1 MVWLR
6 ICALI
11 CGHLLA
17 GRRPNRLKLMALRT
31 LVFSSDER
39 AAQVLTQH
47 LAEFELEAMVCPN
60 IFSALE
66 NLAKYRFDGII
77 ADWNDDPEA
86 TFLIKRAKEQDLN
99 RGAMVVA
106 VVRNESEVARAY
118 DAGAKAI
125 LLRPLESGEIRE
137 TLTKAR
143 PYMLERAIT
152 ENNGPAAGTNVGGTS
167 PKSGMDGEVMPIAS
181 PMAQIFS
188 GRWQSEPPAF
198 DQNAK
203 PEESFYEA
211 AKRSRIPKLLL
222 GGLAVIAVSPL
233 LVRWFIAVAPKA
245 QSGIQQVTQKLRGN
259 GQLAP
264 PPAIDNSFD
273 TSNVVTSPSGRV
285 RVVTSYGV
293 IGAGV
298 AHLPFRHEQWPEF
311 ALQVERPNVPVRPK
325 PSGKIPESIQRSA
338 PIVAGHPIEVAP
350 SLMPGVSEPIAI
362 SEESARQLI
371 EHSVDP
377 TYPQEAVNAGIQGA
391 VVLQAK
397 ISRDG
402 SVREVQLVDGY
413 FVLGRAVL
421 QAVKQW
427 RFRPYLVNG
436 HAVEAQT
443 TLTFNF
449 RLPTVSGVAPRGV
462 E

>member
-1 MVWLR
+1 
-6 ICALI
+6 
-11 CGHLLA
+11 
-17 GRRPNRLKLMALRT
+17 MALRT

-47 LAEFELEAMVCPN
+47 LAEFELEAIVCPN

-66 NLAKYRFDGII
+66 SLAKHRFDGII

-86 TFLIKRAKEQDLN
+86 TFLIKRAKELDLN

-118 DAGAKAI
+118 DAGAKSI

-137 TLTKAR
+137 VLTKAR

-152 ENNGPAAGTNVGGTS
+152 EKNGPEAKARAGGKS
-167 PKSGMDGEVMPIAS
+167 PKTEIDGEVMPIAS
-181 PMAQIFS
+181 PMAQVFT
-188 GRWQSEPPAF
+188 GRWQSEAPAF
-198 DQNAK
+198 DQDAK
-203 PEESFYEA
+203 AEESFFEA

-222 GGLAVIAVSPL
+222 AGLALIAVSPF

-245 QSGIQQVTQKLRGN
+245 QSEIQQVTQKLRGDD
-259 GQLAP
+259 QLAP
-264 PPAIDNSFD
+264 RPAIDDSFD
-273 TSNVVTSPSGRV
+273 TSKIATSPSGHV

-293 IGAGV
+293 IAAGV
-298 AHLPFRHEQWPEF
+298 AHLPFRHEEWPEF
-311 ALQVERPNVPVRPK
+311 ALQVDRPNIPVRPR

-338 PIVAGHPIEVAP
+338 PIVAGHPVEAMPLPVAP
-350 SLMPGVSEPIAI
+350 GMREPIAI
-362 SEESARQLI
+362 SEVSARQLI

-391 VVLQAK
+391 VVLQAR

-402 SVREVQLVDGY
+402 SIRELQLVDGY

-436 HAVEAQT
+436 RAVEAET

-449 RLPTVSGVAPRGV
+449 RLPTVSGVAQ
-462 E
+462 

>member
-1 MVWLR
+1 M
-6 ICALI
+6 
-11 CGHLLA
+11 
-17 GRRPNRLKLMALRT
+17 
-31 LVFSSDER
+31 
-39 AAQVLTQH
+39 
-47 LAEFELEAMVCPN
+47 
-60 IFSALE
+60 
-66 NLAKYRFDGII
+66 
-77 ADWNDDPEA
+77 
-86 TFLIKRAKEQDLN
+86 
-99 RGAMVVA
+99 
-106 VVRNESEVARAY
+106 
-118 DAGAKAI
+118 
-125 LLRPLESGEIRE
+125 LRPLESGEIRE
-137 TLTKAR
+137 VLTKAR

-152 ENNGPAAGTNVGGTS
+152 EKSGPAASERAG
-167 PKSGMDGEVMPIAS
+167 SGSAKNETDSEVMPIAS

-188 GRWQSEPPAF
+188 GRWHSEPPAF
-198 DQNAK
+198 DQNAT

-222 GGLAVIAVSPL
+222 GGLALIAVSPL
-233 LVRWFIAVAPKA
+233 LVKWFIAVAPKA
-245 QSGIQQVTQKLRGN
+245 QSGIQHVTQKLRGN
-259 GQLAP
+259 EQLAP
-264 PPAIDNSFD
+264 PPAINNPFD
-273 TSNVVTSPSGRV
+273 TSNVATSPSGHV
-285 RVVTSYGV
+285 RVVTSYGA

-298 AHLPFRHEQWPEF
+298 AHLPFRHEEWPEF
-311 ALQVERPNVPVRPK
+311 VLQVDRPNIPVRVK

-338 PIVAGHPIEVAP
+338 PITAGHPLEAAP
-350 SLMPGVSEPIAI
+350 LPALPGMTEPIAI

-377 TYPQEAVNAGIQGA
+377 AYPQEAVNAGIQGA

-402 SVREVQLVDGY
+402 SIRELHLVDGY